1 MAEPKLKLLNFVSAT
16 QTDAENESAS
26 DTKPLEIID
35 NRPLY
40 EILKENSDKKEAE
53 FNERFKHRPPKALD
67 EDETEFLDAVETY
80 RKQQEQ
86 EAADAEARELTNF
99 HNLIANRTITTEEVK
114 ASTIGTLKP
123 DTQKPSLTG
132 KRPQPKS
139 ALPIAIKIKSQSKK
153 ARIES
158 PPTLTEKELNDSTA
172 ENAGERNC
180 LGLVAYSDESGDE

>member
-1 MAEPKLKLLNFVSAT
+1 MPRYLSRMILQHLTFLF
-16 QTDAENESAS
+16 
-26 DTKPLEIID
+26 TKCM
-35 NRPLY
+35 
-40 EILKENSDKKEAE
+40 
-53 FNERFKHRPPKALD
+53 
-67 EDETEFLDAVETY
+67 
-80 RKQQEQ
+80 Q
-86 EAADAEARELTNF
+86 
-99 HNLIANRTITTEEVK
+99 
-114 ASTIGTLKP
+114 
-123 DTQKPSLTG
+123 TQKPSLTG

>member
-1 MAEPKLKLLNFVSAT
+1 MT
-16 QTDAENESAS
+16 GTW
-26 DTKPLEIID
+26 
-35 NRPLY
+35 
-40 EILKENSDKKEAE
+40 
-53 FNERFKHRPPKALD
+53 
-67 EDETEFLDAVETY
+67 Y